1 MVEEARAGQPK
12 VEEVQH
18 FREAEEAAFAAAEHA
33 SARRRAAEFALLT
46 PAEQAAERRGE
57 AALEAEGEREVAAA
71 AARSGPFGRRREL
84 MRGVAAAIEPTPSE
98 VLSEAL
104 YGSDNSTPRDA
115 SAMAPGTTRDEQVL
129 GGRMAFELGEARVAA
144 GQPGGGGMELQQ
156 CRATLSGLEEAYH
169 RERGDL
175 ETGEPEAVGAVIYQ
189 GGSPTLPDSPEGSD
203 TDEDRAVGNVAREVQ
218 G

>member
-1 MVEEARAGQPK
+1 MVEEARAEQPK

-18 FREAEEAAFAAAEHA
+18 FREAEEAAIAAAEHA
-33 SARRRAAEFALLT
+33 SARRRAV
-46 PAEQAAERRGE
+46 EQAAERRGE
-57 AALEAEGEREVAAA
+57 AALEAEGEREVASA

-189 GGSPTLPDSPEGSD
+189 GGSPTLEDSPEGSD